1 MNEFHINIYD
11 QIGKSRSVLLAGLI
25 GGIAVQ
31 ALTGDPNAAAAIA
44 GGAMSTTRSSLLNFT
59 RVQEGAADQAGFSFL
74 KKSGKS
80 LCGVISFLEL
90 LESMDPYYRQN
101 AYSQTH
107 PLTRER
113 IEDARNAAKNENCEN
128 NFKKKLTNITPSE
141 LSIDE
146 KDKFIQV
153 KLIGF
158 IDPENAVNT
167 IKDNPKFN
175 EDQKKYGYAIAN
187 YKMFNLKKGNELM
200 DQLIKKYPT
209 NPYFY
214 ELKAQMLRENGF
226 LKQSLENYL
235 IVNKLMPN
243 DPLIQIEL
251 AHTLLNLD
259 SNNTLDE
266 SVKILLKAQ
275 KKEPENNKLWY
286 LLSVAYGKNS
296 QMSESRYASAY
307 SAYLKGDDEM
317 ALSFIQRAKKITSR
331 TSETWKKLDILEE
344 KINLNNK
351 NRR

>member
-1 MNEFHINIYD
+1 
-11 QIGKSRSVLLAGLI
+11 
-25 GGIAVQ
+25 
-31 ALTGDPNAAAAIA
+31 
-44 GGAMSTTRSSLLNFT
+44 
-59 RVQEGAADQAGFSFL
+59 
-74 KKSGKS
+74 
-80 LCGVISFLEL
+80 
-90 LESMDPYYRQN
+90 
-101 AYSQTH
+101 
-107 PLTRER
+107 
-113 IEDARNAAKNENCEN
+113 
-128 NFKKKLTNITPSE
+128 
-141 LSIDE
+141 
-146 KDKFIQV
+146 
-153 KLIGF
+153 
-158 IDPENAVNT
+158 
-167 IKDNPKFN
+167 
-175 EDQKKYGYAIAN
+175 
-187 YKMFNLKKGNELM
+187 MFNLKKGNELM

-266 SVKILLKAQ
+266 SIKILLKAQ

-307 SAYLKGDDEM
+307 SAYLKGDDKM